1 MAPKLI
7 VRIKNFR
14 TYTLNP
20 DREDG
25 FYEFI
30 FEQGVNLLK
39 GASGSGKSTIF
50 SAISWCLF
58 KKPSMGNAPL
68 YGGTKET
75 IVSLNVENRYLIT
88 RTSPKTLF
96 TVTILDRGDTLEN
109 EEAQIFVCQQWGKE
123 HVWKTCNYVSQGS
136 INNLINGELTDTQR
150 WEVLYTLAFETGM
163 ERENVSLEELKSELR
178 IRVDETT
185 RKYEAIQLELSRR
198 ESSIQ
203 KSRTEMEELRLTMGD
218 HHPIFQWKDGRI
230 RSMMD
235 QSRRLEPGEVTE
247 EQMRE
252 CEGSLENHR
261 LRILNLETQL
271 ETLRESKAKLS
282 EEKTAR
288 ETQDRETLKVLT
300 REISQRKLSLEDQRK
315 LVERGLKLRGI
326 LNKIREDYP
335 EVNRWPEEEIPS
347 RLGRFLPKLQ
357 WLRTRDWREIVH
369 PQAETLIQEEIY
381 QVELATRRQQLEAEK
396 SRLETDIVKTLPRLR
411 ETPGTWLPTLD
422 YEDSDPGT
430 GTKVMM
436 DCPCCSRKLVM
447 RFRQGASQP
456 EGVREY
462 HGELSLTKKMIQ
474 NITQRDQL
482 QQQLTEL
489 PLPTKLPSR
498 SLSILSG
505 LKADIQ
511 TWMGIPEGLR
521 DLLVQSISRPPVS
534 NQMIAELQALETIK
548 LSELSNL
555 EARQRVLEGELSSMM
570 ESRDQVSLSLSLI
583 DSEFSSRIQVLTD
596 EMMTLLGELNNLS
609 RETPVWERRL
619 GKLRDDLEWW
629 RLVRGCGL
637 ESRVQFEEMVRKR
650 ETYRKVMEQIQGVE
664 TRLRELVSQ
673 QESATG
679 ESQTVASQLRLFSE
693 LQADL
698 EGVENK
704 VLSDCVDRVSHLTN
718 NFLDNAF
725 DNPILVNLV
734 TEKETKGG
742 KGRKHSVGI
751 SIKAGKPGLPNL
763 VERSLDGFSGG
774 ETDRISLGFSSAIT
788 TYSPFPV
795 LMLDEC
801 ISSLDTEMKDK
812 VIRALRQQ
820 AKMTN
825 KAVVLICHD
834 AVDGLFDHV
843 AEVGV

>member
-1 MAPKLI
+1 MFPKLV

-14 TYTLNP
+14 TYTVNP

-25 FYEFI
+25 FYEFS

-39 GASGSGKSTIF
+39 GASGAGKSTVF

-58 KKPSMGNAPL
+58 KKPSTGNTPL

-75 IVSLNVENRYLIT
+75 VVSLIVENRYLIT
-88 RTSPKTLF
+88 RTSPKTMF
-96 TVTILDRGDTLEN
+96 TVTILDRGETLEN

-150 WEVLYTLAFETGM
+150 WEVLYTLAFETGLQ
-163 ERENVSLEELKSELR
+163 RENVNLEDLKSELR
-178 IRVDETT
+178 TRADILTRTYETLQAEIT
-185 RKYEAIQLELSRR
+185 RR
-198 ESSIQ
+198 EPSIH
-203 KSRTEMEELRLTMGD
+203 KFRTEMETLRMELTPD
-218 HHPIFQWKDGRI
+218 HPFLQWDGKRV
-230 RSMMD
+230 RKLVE
-235 QSRRLEPGEVTE
+235 QSRSITDPVTRDMVRGCE
-247 EQMRE
+247 E
-252 CEGSLENHR
+252 GLENHK
-261 LRILNLETQL
+261 LKIDELETRL
-271 ETLRESKAKLS
+271 EELRNAKTELS
-282 EEKTAR
+282 REKTTR
-288 ETQDRETLKVLT
+288 ENADKDSLKRLT
-300 REISQRKLSLEDQRK
+300 REISQLKIVMEDNRK

-326 LNKIREDYP
+326 VTSIREAYP
-335 EVNRWPEEEIPS
+335 EVNRWEEDDLPS
-347 RLGRFLPKLQ
+347 RLNRFLPKLQ
-357 WLRTRDWREIVH
+357 WLRTREWREIVH

-381 QVELATRRQQLEAEK
+381 QVELATKRQQLESEK
-396 SRLETDIVKTLPRLR
+396 MKLESEIVKTLPHLKGV
-411 ETPGTWLPTLD
+411 EGAWLPILD
-422 YEDSDPGT
+422 YEDSDSGT
-430 GTKVMM
+430 GTKVMV
-436 DCPCCSRKLVM
+436 DCPCCSKKLVM
-447 RFRQGASQP
+447 RFRQGGSQV

-462 HGELSLTKKMIQ
+462 RGELSLTKKMIQ
-474 NITQRDQL
+474 GINQRDQI
-482 QQQLTEL
+482 QHQLSEL
-489 PLPTKLPSR
+489 PLPTKASSR
-498 SLSILSG
+498 SLSILHG
-505 LKADIQ
+505 LKTDIQ
-511 TWMGIPEGLR
+511 TWLGIPEGLR
-521 DLLVQSISRPPVS
+521 DLLVQTVSRPLIN
-534 NQMIAELQALETIK
+534 NQMISELQSLETVK
-548 LSELSNL
+548 LSDLIIL
-555 EARQRVLEGELSSMM
+555 EKKQGELEGEFSNKT
-570 ESRDQVSLSLSLI
+570 ETRDQVTLSLTTI
-583 DSEFSSRIQVLTD
+583 DNEFSTKIQALTD
-596 EMMTLLGELNNLS
+596 EMMTCMGELNNLS
-609 RETPVWERRL
+609 RETPVWER
-619 GKLRDDLEWW
+619 KLEKMREGSGWW
-629 RLVRGCGL
+629 ESVRECGW
-637 ESRVQFEEMVRKR
+637 ETRVQFEEAVQVYERHC
-650 ETYRKVMEQIQGVE
+650 KVMDQIQGLE
-664 TRLRELVSQ
+664 TRLQELVSQ

-679 ESQTVASQLRLFSE
+679 ESQTVASQLKLFSE